1 MMKNKELFI
10 VILSSLLLFGFVF
23 YMINLSYTSDRTEL
37 IREDIKNDSIIF
49 KQNKVLKEN
58 DSIIVITNSNLK
70 QLLKSHENR
79 LRKLEGQ
86 KTKVR
91 KDTVWVIK

>member
-49 KQNKVLKEN
+49 KQNKELKEN

-86 KTKVR
+86 KPKVR